1 LEGGMPLSNLV
12 EAEYGGFM
20 SLGEILAMAHW
31 GVAFTNAER
40 NTFLQKALDFVEAA
54 QHYIDELRALGS
66 PVHFPAK
73 CEDCKGWILL
83 KMGKIDEAILLL
95 QQAVSLS
102 SNPEGYLHLALA
114 YERKLQA
121 SGDNADLLH
130 EIQVCCQHVQE
141 LDVRKE
147 YEQQVSEIL
156 RRHPEKSQ

>member
-1 LEGGMPLSNLV
+1 MSLSKPV
-12 EAEYGGFM
+12 EAQYGGFM

-31 GVAFTNAER
+31 GIAFTNAER
-40 NTFLQKALDFVEAA
+40 NTILQEALNHVENALDC
-54 QHYIDELRALGS
+54 IDALLKLGS
-66 PVHFPAK
+66 PVHFLAQ
-73 CEDCKGWILL
+73 CTDCKGWILL